1 MSTVD
6 SALSFMEA
14 FKSGSV
20 TTFPLRE
27 NVHWAHLLGLR
38 VRPFCPDNS
47 ETYLRALLITERPWA
62 SLQGWPIT
70 TSSAY
75 LGKETND
82 SEKTSEV

>member
-6 SALSFMEA
+6 SALSFMVA

-20 TTFPLRE
+20 TAFSLRD
-27 NVHWAHLLGLR
+27 NVHWTHLFGLR
-38 VRPFCPDNS
+38 FRPFCPDHS
-47 ETYLRALLITERPWA
+47 ETYLRALFIMERPWA

-75 LGKETND
+75 LRKETND
-82 SEKTSEV
+82 SEKRSGV